1 MLRQAFRQTKLVKM
15 EEQNKIIGQFDKK
28 KNPFKVPDN
37 YFDDFSAQL
46 EKKLEKIEV
55 APAPVIKKSFFA
67 AHIQPLLYV
76 AAVVTLLT
84 GISYVAVQPMLQN
97 INDEMATAQSSAIA
111 YSDNQT
117 KRTYPE
123 SQPQYANAISQD
135 NYIDLSEDDYYDLLA
150 EYDSDEIYELLS
162 INE

>member
-97 INDEMATAQSSAIA
+97 INDEMKMAQNQESAA
-111 YSDNQT
+111 F
-117 KRTYPE
+117 PE
-123 SQPQYANAISQD
+123 
-135 NYIDLSEDDYYDLLA
+135 LSEDDYYDLMA
-150 EYDSDEIYELLS
+150 EYDSDEMYELLS

>member
-1 MLRQAFRQTKLVKM
+1 M

-97 INDEMATAQSSAIA
+97 INDEMKMAQNQESAA
-111 YSDNQT
+111 F
-117 KRTYPE
+117 PE
-123 SQPQYANAISQD
+123 
-135 NYIDLSEDDYYDLLA
+135 LSEDDYYDLMA
-150 EYDSDEIYELLS
+150 EYDSDEMYELLS

>member
-1 MLRQAFRQTKLVKM
+1 M

-37 YFDDFSAQL
+37 YFDDFSTQL

-55 APAPVIKKSFFA
+55 APAPAPVIKKSFYQ

-84 GISYVAVQPMLQN
+84 GISYVAVQPMLQD
-97 INDEMATAQSSAIA
+97 INDEMKMAKNQESAA
-111 YSDNQT
+111 F
-117 KRTYPE
+117 PE
-123 SQPQYANAISQD
+123 
-135 NYIDLSEDDYYDLLA
+135 LSEDDYYDLMA
-150 EYDSDEIYELLS
+150 EYDSDEMYELLS

>member
-37 YFDDFSAQL
+37 YFDDFAAQL
-46 EKKLEKIEV
+46 EKKLATTPV
-55 APAPVIKKSFFA
+55 APAPVIKKSLFK

-84 GISYVAVQPMLQN
+84 GISYVAVQPMLN
-97 INDEMATAQSSAIA
+97 DINNEIMMASNAEE
-111 YSDNQT
+111 N
-117 KRTYPE
+117 TYPE
-123 SQPQYANAISQD
+123 
-135 NYIDLSEDDYYDLLA
+135 LSEDDYYDLLA

-162 INE
+162 MND

>member
-1 MLRQAFRQTKLVKM
+1 M
-15 EEQNKIIGQFDKK
+15 EEQNKIIEQIGK
-28 KNPFKVPDN
+28 KNPFKVPEN

-46 EKKLEKIEV
+46 EAKLQQIPV
-55 APAPVIKKSFFA
+55 APAPAPVIKKSLFR

-97 INDEMATAQSSAIA
+97 INNETQMANNA
-111 YSDNQT
+111 Y
-117 KRTYPE
+117 E
-123 SQPQYANAISQD
+123 
-135 NYIDLSEDDYYDLLA
+135 LSEDDYYDLMA

-162 INE
+162 MNY

>member
-46 EKKLEKIEV
+46 EQKLEKIEV

-97 INDEMATAQSSAIA
+97 INDEMKMAKNQESAA
-111 YSDNQT
+111 F
-117 KRTYPE
+117 PE
-123 SQPQYANAISQD
+123 
-135 NYIDLSEDDYYDLLA
+135 LSEDDYYDLMA
-150 EYDSDEIYELLS
+150 EYDSDEMYELLS

>member
-1 MLRQAFRQTKLVKM
+1 M

-37 YFDDFSAQL
+37 YFDDFSVQL

-97 INDEMATAQSSAIA
+97 INDEMKMAKNQESAA
-111 YSDNQT
+111 F
-117 KRTYPE
+117 PE
-123 SQPQYANAISQD
+123 
-135 NYIDLSEDDYYDLLA
+135 LSEDDYYDLMA
-150 EYDSDEIYELLS
+150 EYDSDEMYELLS

>member
-1 MLRQAFRQTKLVKM
+1 M

-97 INDEMATAQSSAIA
+97 INDEMKMAKNQESAA
-111 YSDNQT
+111 F
-117 KRTYPE
+117 PE
-123 SQPQYANAISQD
+123 
-135 NYIDLSEDDYYDLLA
+135 LSEDDYYDLMA
-150 EYDSDEIYELLS
+150 EYDSDEMYELLS

>member
-37 YFDDFSAQL
+37 YFNDFSAQL

-97 INDEMATAQSSAIA
+97 INDEIKMAKNQESAA
-111 YSDNQT
+111 F
-117 KRTYPE
+117 PE
-123 SQPQYANAISQD
+123 
-135 NYIDLSEDDYYDLLA
+135 LSEDDYYDLMA
-150 EYDSDEIYELLS
+150 EYDSDEMYELLS

>member
-1 MLRQAFRQTKLVKM
+1 M

-28 KNPFKVPDN
+28 KNPFKVPNN

-97 INDEMATAQSSAIA
+97 INDEMKMAKNQESAA
-111 YSDNQT
+111 F
-117 KRTYPE
+117 PE
-123 SQPQYANAISQD
+123 
-135 NYIDLSEDDYYDLLA
+135 LSEDDYYDLMA
-150 EYDSDEIYELLS
+150 EYDSDEMYELLS

>member
-1 MLRQAFRQTKLVKM
+1 M

-46 EKKLEKIEV
+46 EQKLEKIEV

-97 INDEMATAQSSAIA
+97 INDEMKMAKNQESAA
-111 YSDNQT
+111 F
-117 KRTYPE
+117 PE
-123 SQPQYANAISQD
+123 
-135 NYIDLSEDDYYDLLA
+135 LSEDDYYDLMA
-150 EYDSDEIYELLS
+150 EYDSDEMYELLS